1 MTEALTLPRKTVQ
14 QVMAFAQEK
23 PNDFQTAYITS
34 EQGFS
39 RSEPDNAWAILVT
52 HPDQN
57 THPTAE
63 DLEQAVNHELLLVL
77 SLNTK
82 GVLEIQAW
90 QGQNGE
96 RQPVELK
103 I

>member
-1 MTEALTLPRKTVQ
+1 
-14 QVMAFAQEK
+14 MAFAQQT
-23 PNDFQTAYITS
+23 PDQSQTAYIT
-34 EQGFS
+34 GDLRFS
-39 RSEPDNAWAILVT
+39 QQAVEGPWAILIT

-57 THPTAE
+57 THPTAD
-63 DLEQAVNHELLLVL
+63 DLAQASDHDLLLIL

-90 QGQNGE
+90 QGQNAE
-96 RQPVELK
+96 RKPVELK